1 VGGARRALRPISPT
15 TGKSIGMIRIGD
27 TAPSL
32 APALLERYRR
42 ITPAAMGHH
51 VEGGILD
58 PAIKP
63 VQSGIAVV
71 GPAVT
76 VQCLGRDSAVCH
88 KVVDLLRP
96 GDILVI
102 DRGGDRR
109 YACWGE
115 MMTLA
120 AQLRG
125 VAAVIVDGL
134 ATDVQFIRDCPMPVF
149 CRGITPL
156 TTQLLGHDGSI
167 NLPIQCGGVVIAPG
181 DLICADDN
189 GIAALGAGEAARLVE
204 LFEREEAGDAEF
216 RDDLLAGKLPSELSG
231 IDALIAANGGGH

>member
-1 VGGARRALRPISPT
+1 
-15 TGKSIGMIRIGD
+15 MIRIGD
-27 TAPSL
+27 APATL
-32 APALLERYRR
+32 APALLQRYRL

-51 VEGGILD
+51 VEGGIMV

-63 VQSGIAVV
+63 VQTGVTVA

-88 KVVDLLRP
+88 KAIDLVRP

-167 NLPIQCGGVVIAPG
+167 NHPIQCGGVVVRPG

-189 GIAALGAGEAARLVE
+189 GVAALSAEEAGRLVE

-216 RDDLLAGKLPSELSG
+216 RDDLKAGKLPSELSG
-231 IDALIAANGGGH
+231 IDALIAAAGAH

>member
-1 VGGARRALRPISPT
+1 
-15 TGKSIGMIRIGD
+15 MIRIGD
-27 TAPSL
+27 RPAPL
-32 APALLERYRR
+32 VPALVQRYRQ

-51 VEGGILD
+51 IEGGIMD
-58 PAIKP
+58 PTIKP
-63 VQSGIAVV
+63 VQAGVAVV

-88 KVVDLLRP
+88 KVIDLVRP

-120 AQLRG
+120 AQLHG
-125 VAAVIVDGL
+125 VAAVIVDGF
-134 ATDVQFIRDCPMPVF
+134 ATDVQFIRACAMPVF

-156 TTQLLGHDGSI
+156 TTQLLGQDGSI
-167 NLPIQCGGVVIAPG
+167 NMPVQCGGVVVRPG
-181 DLICADDN
+181 DLVAADDN
-189 GIAALGAGEAARLVE
+189 GIAALAAEEAQRMVE

-216 RDDLLAGKLPSELSG
+216 RNELLVGKMPSELSG
-231 IDALIAANGGGH
+231 IDALIAAKGAH